1 MYRLRSDNE
10 AMALITLQSAQLTFG
25 DVPLLDR
32 SSLAIETSE
41 RIGLIGRNGT
51 GKSSL
56 LKILAGKEHLD
67 DGVIQFQQNLNLAY
81 VAQEPV
87 LDPNVTVFESVSEGL
102 AGLKD
107 VLDQY
112 VAGIGD
118 LDSLQNIIELQD
130 GWNWEQRVTETL
142 QRLHLDGS
150 ALISSLSGG
159 MRKRVALGQAL
170 VTMPDMLLLDEPTN
184 HLDLDSIQ
192 WLEDLLIEFKG
203 SMVVITHDR
212 TFLDR
217 VSTRIV
223 ELDRGHLYSYQGNFQ
238 QYLITKESELA
249 AEAVTQAKADKLLAQ
264 EEVWVRR
271 GVEAR
276 RTRSVARI
284 ARLEKLRSARQARRN
299 TMGQVKASVDA
310 GLPSGKIVAELTEVS
325 LAYGAKKIVDGFS
338 ATILRGDKVGLIG
351 PNGAGKT
358 TLLKLIL
365 GELLPDSGKVRQGA
379 NLQVAYFDQ
388 MRNALDLNATL
399 EDFISPG
406 SEWIEIGS
414 QRQHVKSYLGDF
426 LFSPARANS
435 PVRSLSGGER
445 NRLLLARLFARPA
458 NVLVLDEPTND
469 LDIDTL
475 ELLEELLQN
484 YDGTVFLVSHDRA
497 FLDNVVT
504 STIAFEGEAHWRE
517 YEGGVQDWLTQSN
530 RAKAWAAQANASTKA
545 SEAAAKPS
553 APASAP
559 GKPAPAKKLS
569 FKEQREYDSLPG
581 LIEQLEAEQA
591 KLNRLLADG
600 SLYVSD
606 PKKAADMAVR
616 ITQIDDEMLT
626 AMERWETLG
635 QRVPV

>member
-1 MYRLRSDNE
+1 LE
-10 AMALITLQSAQLTFG
+10 I
-25 DVPLLDR
+25 
-32 SSLAIETSE
+32 
-41 RIGLIGRNGT
+41 
-51 GKSSL
+51 
-56 LKILAGKEHLD
+56 
-67 DGVIQFQQNLNLAY
+67 AY
-81 VAQEPV
+81 GAQEP
-87 LDPNVTVFESVSEGL
+87 LLQATMTVFEAVSEGL
-102 AGLKD
+102 ADLKETIE
-107 VLDQY
+107 QY
-112 VAGIGD
+112 VSGDGD
-118 LDSLQNIIELQD
+118 LDSLQNTIELQD
-130 GWNWEQRVTETL
+130 GWNWEQRVTETMH
-142 QRLHLDGS
+142 RLHLDGQ

-159 MRKRVALGQAL
+159 LRKRVALGQAL
-170 VTMPDMLLLDEPTN
+170 VTLPDVLLLDEPTN

-192 WLEDLLIEFKG
+192 WLEDLLVEFKG

-223 ELDRGHLYSYQGNFQ
+223 ELDRGHLYSYQGNFA
-238 QYLITKESELA
+238 QYLLTKEAELA

-310 GLPSGKIVAELTEVS
+310 GLPSGKIVAELTDVS
-325 LAYGAKKIVDGFS
+325 FAYAQKTVVKGFS
-338 ATILRGDKVGLIG
+338 ATLLRGDKVGLIG

-365 GELLPDSGKVRQGA
+365 GELQATAGKVRQGA

-484 YDGTVFLVSHDRA
+484 YDGTVFLVSHDRS

-504 STIAFEGEAHWRE
+504 STIAYEGNATWRE
-517 YEGGVQDWLTQSN
+517 YEGGVQDWLLQSN
-530 RAKAWAAQANASTKA
+530 RAKAWAEEAKSTSPATTAPEKPRFP
-545 SEAAAKPS
+545 EAAPKPS
-553 APASAP
+553 A
-559 GKPAPAKKLS
+559 AKKLS
-569 FKEQREYDSLPG
+569 FKEQREYDALPS
-581 LIEQLEAEQA
+581 LIEQLETEQSD
-591 KLNRLLADG
+591 LNQLLADG
-600 SLYVSD
+600 SLYISD
-606 PKKAADMAVR
+606 PSGASAKAAR
-616 ITQIDDEMLT
+616 ILQIDDELL
-626 AMERWETLG
+626 AALERWESLG
-635 QRVPV
+635 QRAV